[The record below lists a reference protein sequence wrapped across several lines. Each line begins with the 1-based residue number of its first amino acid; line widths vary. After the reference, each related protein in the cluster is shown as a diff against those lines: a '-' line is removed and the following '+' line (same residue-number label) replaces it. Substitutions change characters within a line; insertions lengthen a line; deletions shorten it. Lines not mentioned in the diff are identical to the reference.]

1 MASLLFLVRLRP
13 FDLQGYQSKA
23 GSPAR
28 GQLGSL
34 LEASLACVQRW
45 PGLGRSQAY
54 VWGLGGL
61 CFPLPTP
68 SHLIIRLRGGRSP
81 AFSLPALLH
90 QSQPVF
96 ADVCAVTFLSCLPR
110 GRILARAGGLWD
122 SAAVAHLPGDL

>member
-1 MASLLFLVRLRP
+1 M
-13 FDLQGYQSKA
+13 
-23 GSPAR
+23 
-28 GQLGSL
+28 
-34 LEASLACVQRW
+34 EASLACVQRW

>member
-1 MASLLFLVRLRP
+1 MFSV
-13 FDLQGYQSKA
+13 
-23 GSPAR
+23 
-28 GQLGSL
+28 
-34 LEASLACVQRW
+34 
-45 PGLGRSQAY
+45 GLG
-54 VWGLGGL
+54 LGEARPMCGAWVVS
-61 CFPLPTP
+61 FPLPTP